1 LIFKIEGYLPLIINI
16 FKKQGQMEQKI
27 DVFKALGDEN
37 RLRILCM
44 LSERNLCVC
53 EINAVLNVSMSTIS
67 SHLKILRNAGLVT
80 SVKDGRWIIY
90 SLNRKDSEITDI
102 VKKSVAYI
110 IEEDQVAADLELLKN
125 ISPDNCTTA

>member
-1 LIFKIEGYLPLIINI
+1 
-16 FKKQGQMEQKI
+16 MEHKV

-67 SHLKILRNAGLVT
+67 SHLKILRNAGLVSST
-80 SVKDGRWIIY
+80 KDGRWIIY
-90 SLNRKDSEITDI
+90 SLNYKDSTLLNI
-102 VKKSVAYI
+102 VKNSVAYI
-110 IEEDQVAADLELLKN
+110 IDEDQVASDIKMLKSV
-125 ISPDNCTTA
+125 SPENCTRVS